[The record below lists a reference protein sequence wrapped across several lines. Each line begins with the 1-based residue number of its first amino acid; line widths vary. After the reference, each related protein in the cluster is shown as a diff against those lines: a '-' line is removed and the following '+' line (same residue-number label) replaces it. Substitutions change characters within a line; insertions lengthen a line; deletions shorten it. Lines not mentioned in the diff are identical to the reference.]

1 MLLGCAGRK
10 LERQKPS
17 LNSSLT
23 YKLEQDSFNMVSWG
37 SWQPMAWKENE
48 KTSPEDLLFSYN
60 GILYPAALSSP
71 ETLEALKSFETRS
84 SDVILAGYPKTGT
97 NWLEQMVREI
107 ESADAKYT
115 EEEMKERINAEKE
128 LQMFPRLEFGDPGVF
143 ERMKKLPSRRI
154 ILTHLP
160 PHHLPPSLLQGK
172 VKILLLVRNPKDTA
186 VSYYHFYNNMPV
198 LPSFATWDEY
208 FAAFM
213 NGKLAWGSYFD
224 HLMEWNRHID
234 HERMMMISYEELKEN
249 PVLGM
254 KKIAAFFGFSLSEE
268 EFSRIA
274 KKTSFQAMKEK
285 SKETHGKF
293 GDILFRKGVVG
304 SWRDLF
310 SEVQNEEMDQKFEE
324 CIGGTILATKIKY
337 DVYCRT

>member
-1 MLLGCAGRK
+1 MSRNR
-10 LERQKPS
+10 ERVIEVVE
-17 LNSSLT
+17 NSFS
-23 YKLEQDSFNMVSWG
+23 
-37 SWQPMAWKENE
+37 ENE
-48 KTSPEDLLFSYN
+48 KTSPEDLLFSYD

-84 SDVILAGYPKTGT
+84 NDVILAGYPKTGT
-97 NWLEQMVREI
+97 NWLEEMVREI
-107 ESADAKYT
+107 ESTDAKYT

-143 ERMKKLPSRRI
+143 E
-154 ILTHLP
+154 
-160 PHHLPPSLLQGK
+160 
-172 VKILLLVRNPKDTA
+172 ILLLLRNPKDTA

-213 NGKLAWGSYFD
+213 MAWGSYFD
-224 HLMEWNRHID
+224 HLMEWNRYID

-293 GDILFRKGVVG
+293 GDILFRKGTQASQRHKSDLCRESAPLLPICCPISAAATFSPCYFLLHTGVVG

-310 SEVQNEEMDQKFEE
+310 SEAQNEEMDQKFEE
-324 CIGGTILATKIKY
+324 CIGGTILAMKIKY
-337 DVYCRT
+337 DVYCKT

>member
-1 MLLGCAGRK
+1 MSRNR
-10 LERQKPS
+10 ERVIEVVENCFS
-17 LNSSLT
+17 
-23 YKLEQDSFNMVSWG
+23 
-37 SWQPMAWKENE
+37 ENE
-48 KTSPEDLLFSYN
+48 KTSPEDLLFSYDS
-60 GILYPAALSSP
+60 ILYPAVFSSP

-84 SDVILAGYPKTGT
+84 DDVILAGYPKTGT
-97 NWLEQMVREI
+97 NWLEQMVREM
-107 ESADAKYT
+107 ESTDAKYT

-160 PHHLPPSLLQGK
+160 PHLLPPSLLQGK
-172 VKILLLVRNPKDTA
+172 AKILLLVRNPKDTA

-224 HLMEWNRHID
+224 HLMEWNRYID

-304 SWRDLF
+304 SWRGLF

-324 CIGGTILATKIKY
+324 CIGGTIVAMKIKY
-337 DVYCRT
+337 NVYCKT

>member
-1 MLLGCAGRK
+1 MSRNR
-10 LERQKPS
+10 ERVIEVVE
-17 LNSSLT
+17 NSFS
-23 YKLEQDSFNMVSWG
+23 
-37 SWQPMAWKENE
+37 ENE
-48 KTSPEDLLFSYN
+48 KTSPEDLLFSYD

-84 SDVILAGYPKTGT
+84 NDVILAGYPKTGT
-97 NWLEQMVREI
+97 NWLEEMVREI
-107 ESADAKYT
+107 ESTDAKYT

-154 ILTHLP
+154 ILTHLS
-160 PHHLPPSLLQGK
+160 PHLLPPSLFQGK
-172 VKILLLVRNPKDTA
+172 AKILLLLRNPKDTA

-213 NGKLAWGSYFD
+213 SGKLAWGSYFD
-224 HLMEWNRHID
+224 HLMEWNRYID

-293 GDILFRKGVVG
+293 GDILFRKVVFPQ
-304 SWRDLF
+304 DLAHYGF
-310 SEVQNEEMDQKFEE
+310 PVNGPSQP
-324 CIGGTILATKIKY
+324 
-337 DVYCRT
+337 RTSTTHLNSTTTTAIPASNSCMVCKTSFTVP

>member
-1 MLLGCAGRK
+1 MSRNR
-10 LERQKPS
+10 ERVIEIIENVFS
-17 LNSSLT
+17 
-23 YKLEQDSFNMVSWG
+23 
-37 SWQPMAWKENE
+37 ENE
-48 KTSPEDLLFSYN
+48 KTSPEDLLFSYDD
-60 GILYPAALSSP
+60 ILYPAVLSSP

-84 SDVILAGYPKTGT
+84 TDVILAGYPKTGT
-97 NWLEQMVREI
+97 NWLEQMVREM
-107 ESADAKYT
+107 ESTDAKYT

-160 PHHLPPSLLQGK
+160 PHLLPPSLLQGK
-172 VKILLLVRNPKDTA
+172 AKILLLVRNPKDTA

-213 NGKLAWGSYFD
+213 NGKLTWGSYFD

-234 HERMMMISYEELKEN
+234 HERMVIISYEELKEN

-254 KKIAAFFGFSLSEE
+254 KKIAAFFGFSLNEE

-285 SKETHGKF
+285 SKETH
-293 GDILFRKGVVG
+293 GVVG

-337 DVYCRT
+337 DLYCKT